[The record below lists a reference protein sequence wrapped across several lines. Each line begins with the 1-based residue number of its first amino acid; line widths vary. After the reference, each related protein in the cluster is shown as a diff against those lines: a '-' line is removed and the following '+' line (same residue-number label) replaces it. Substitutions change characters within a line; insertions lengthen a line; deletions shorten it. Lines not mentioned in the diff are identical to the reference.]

1 MLFQRCFSICHLS
14 VLAICCRAA
23 QPAPDVL
30 IVGAGISGLS
40 AALEAAR
47 SGARVQVLDMN
58 TVGGGHAI
66 VSNGVICLVDTP
78 LQRAQG
84 IVDSPALAASD
95 FSRRGQDADAAWVE
109 LYVRNSK
116 SWIYDWLNQLGISF
130 YGLAAPPGNS
140 VRRLHFTRGKG
151 WGLVGPLF
159 RECLRDPNIEFVWST
174 KMEKLL
180 VDRGAIVG
188 VMAVN
193 LRTQEHTS
201 YRAST
206 VIIATGGFGSNLQ
219 LVRDHW
225 PADLPKPDRLLAG
238 ASPFALGSGM
248 EIVQNIGGGL
258 SRLDHQWNYVLGLP
272 DPRDPRH
279 QRGLASFDFRSIW
292 VNREGRRFTREFGDE
307 KVNLA
312 ALLQQKNKTYWSI
325 FDADGVNSFSITLA
339 GWESQAEVNA
349 LVFHTPGMALSAD
362 SLPQLA
368 ARAGISP
375 GNLVRTVERY
385 NQYVLKGVDPDFH
398 AFQGLKPHRVEKPP
412 FYAVQF
418 FPITR
423 KTMGGVDV
431 DLKCRVLSKSG
442 RLIPGLYAAGEVTGF
457 GGINGKAALE
467 GTFLGPSVLMGRIA
481 GQSVTSSLQA
491 QSTPQLRPLPPPIQM
506 KQFSN
511 SACTRCHNLA
521 KEVRERRPGFWHFEH
536 SHRMVLARD
545 YKCSSCH
552 STFYPFEPKSHTL
565 DYLSLSNSCVTCHG
579 VQTGSK

>member
-1 MLFQRCFSICHLS
+1 MMRLRCLPLYVCG
-14 VLAICCRAA
+14 LAILCSAA
-23 QPAPDVL
+23 QPTPDVL

-78 LQRAQG
+78 LQRAKG
-84 IVDSPALAASD
+84 IVDSPALAAKD
-95 FSRRGQDADAAWVE
+95 FFNRGQDANAEWVE
-109 LYVRNSK
+109 LYVRDAK
-116 SWIYDWLNQLGISF
+116 TWIYDWLTQLGVNF
-130 YGLAAPPGNS
+130 FGLAAPPGNS

-159 RECLRDPNIEFVWST
+159 RECLRHPNIEFVWSA
-174 KMEKLL
+174 KLEKLL
-180 VDRGAIVG
+180 MDRGSIVG

-193 LRTQEHTS
+193 LRTGEQTS
-201 YRAST
+201 YRASK

-219 LVRDHW
+219 LIREHW
-225 PADLPKPDRLLAG
+225 PVDLPKPDRLLAG

-248 EIVQNIGGGL
+248 EIIRNAGGDL

-312 ALLQQKNKTYWSI
+312 ALLHQPDKTYWSI
-325 FDADGVNSFSITLA
+325 FDAEGVNSFSITLA
-339 GWESQAEVNA
+339 GWENQAEVNA
-349 LVFHTPGMALSAD
+349 LVFHTPGTALSAD
-362 SLPQLA
+362 SLQQLA

-375 GNLVRTVERY
+375 GNLVSTVERY
-385 NQYVLKGVDPDFH
+385 NQYVAKGVDPDFH
-398 AFQGLKPHRVEKPP
+398 AFQDMKPHRIEKPP

-431 DLKCRVLSKSG
+431 DVKCRVLSKSG
-442 RLIPGLYAAGEVTGF
+442 TPIPGLYAVGEVTGF

-481 GQSVTSSLQA
+481 GQSVTSTLQ
-491 QSTPQLRPLPPPIQM
+491 QQPVPPLRPLPPATHTKPFPNGVCM
-506 KQFSN
+506 
-511 SACTRCHNLA
+511 RCHHLA
-521 KEVRERRPGFWHFEH
+521 KEVWEQRPGFWHFEH
-536 SHRMVLARD
+536 SHNMVLGRQ

-552 STFYPFEPKSHTL
+552 SAFYPFEPKSHKL
-565 DYLSLSNSCVTCHG
+565 DYLSLSNSCATCHG
-579 VQTGSK
+579 VQTASK